1 MYKKKANLVWRGNL
15 TVARTKLHLSL
26 FHMFE
31 SLPVLKQIQVALT
44 FCTIYK
50 SKTTYV
56 TLKNVVEELGVPR
69 QNKTCPYQHCMVLGL
84 ILILLAQNAMLL
96 CAADAAVL
104 KISHLTLYQYRTVL
118 K

>member
-1 MYKKKANLVWRGNL
+1 MIIVIVWSHL

-69 QNKTCPYQHCMVLGL
+69 QNKTCPYQHCMVLAL

-104 KISHLTLYQYRTVL
+104 KISHLTLYQCRTVI